1 MFWEVEKLQTKNLE
15 DLFSMNGQ
23 GDDNNQG
30 EYFPTW
36 IKVLGIAVIIFAV
49 GMIFLPMFYR

>member
-1 MFWEVEKLQTKNLE
+1 
-15 DLFSMNGQ
+15 MNGK
-23 GDDNNQG
+23 GEDNNQG